1 MLSEHEVDVER
12 SSRAKVE
19 GMSYVPRPLCAL
31 LEAQKVVAFLQATS
45 MATLFLGAATLA
57 ISSVISI

>member
-1 MLSEHEVDVER
+1 MLSEHEVDEEC

-31 LEAQKVVAFLQATS
+31 LEAQKVVAFLQALS
-45 MATLFLGAATLA
+45 MATLFLGAATMA
-57 ISSVISI
+57 ILSVISI